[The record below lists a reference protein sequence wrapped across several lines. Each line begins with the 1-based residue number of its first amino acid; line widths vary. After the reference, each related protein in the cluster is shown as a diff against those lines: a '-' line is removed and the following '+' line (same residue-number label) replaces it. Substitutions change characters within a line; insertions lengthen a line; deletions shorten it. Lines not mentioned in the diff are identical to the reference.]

1 MIWRIEFIKEAEED
15 LKHLDH
21 SIQIQVLKGINK
33 VSKNPLP
40 VSEGGYGKPLG
51 HKLGINLTNL
61 MKIKFKN
68 IGIRVVYRIEITET
82 VMKIIVISARTDEQV
97 YKEAAKRKNN

>member
-40 VSEGGYGKPLG
+40 ESEGGYGKPLG

-68 IGIRVVYRIEITET
+68 IIR
-82 VMKIIVISARTDEQV
+82 SAKVCINLKKKKTNLSIGLTLSYSQLPNSDD
-97 YKEAAKRKNN
+97 KT